1 MERRDFMAGLT
12 GTTIGATT
20 AATANS
26 GLRFKQAQSKS
37 KNVPLGSALR
47 RSFAEP
53 TVKPKKFPTAW
64 LKNDPSDPHPN
75 ALSFSFNQGAGKNP
89 TERDNVVYRW
99 GVNILD
105 KGLQEVKNEPPLSI
119 EFEELWEIGKRR
131 LTEHQHNLVDTDG
144 KSRCVMTTS
153 WNWGDIAKTL
163 DLAFT
168 SNIVS
173 FSDNNNKK
181 GAGGETRRFPFYVR
195 PNVSR

>member
-1 MERRDFMAGLT
+1 MAGLT

-37 KNVPLGSALR
+37 ENVPLGSALR
-47 RSFAEP
+47 RSLAEH
-53 TVKPKKFPTAW
+53 TVKPKKFPTA
-64 LKNDPSDPHPN
+64 LIKNDPSDEHPN

-89 TERDNVVYRW
+89 TERDNVVHRW

-105 KGLQEVKNEPPLSI
+105 NGLQGVKNESSLSI
-119 EFEELWEIGKRR
+119 EFEELWKIGKRH
-131 LTEHQHNLVDTDG
+131 LTEYHQNLVDTDG
-144 KSRCVMTTS
+144 KSRRVMTTS
-153 WNWGDIAKTL
+153 LNRGDIARTL

-181 GAGGETRRFPFYVR
+181 GAGGEPRRFSFYVR